1 MCCIT
6 RYVIKHFYGEGRKRR
21 GLILHRAHSAAH
33 FHASVCLWVCGEGF
47 SRPAW
52 ASTAVFVFTLVQACC
67 SV

>member
-6 RYVIKHFYGEGRKRR
+6 RYVINHFYGEGRKCC
-21 GLILHRAHSAAH
+21 GLILHCAHSAAH

-47 SRPAW
+47 ETSVGI
-52 ASTAVFVFTLVQACC
+52 SAVFVFTLVQTCC